1 MCFDV
6 SFQSA
11 CSCRRK
17 PALCALVWLL
27 PNVGEY
33 MLFQVSSLTKWLL
46 AKDTSV
52 NLFFAVGKHV
62 PFQVCSLTK
71 WLLATDTSVNLF
83 FPMGDRMHLQS
94 SCSAKWLLVFWTNVH
109 LHRKQTSYLSALVD
123 IDLGHWAVST
133 VAFVKL
139 RHLNIFFDKT
149 ETFIWLITFCH
160 FYFLNIELE
169 KCWTFFWEWSDAST
183 ILENGTNKKQTNKW
197 EIYLCSNILHRNN
210 YILENGDKEANN
222 LIGIHSYE
230 TTAGNLSNFA
240 AELE

>member
-1 MCFDV
+1 MRSDV
-6 SFQSA
+6 NSEV
-11 CSCRRK
+11 SCIWRCII
-17 PALCALVWLL
+17 ALCALVWLL
-27 PNVGEY
+27 PTVGE
-33 MLFQVSSLTKWLL
+33 
-46 AKDTSV
+46 
-52 NLFFAVGKHV
+52 HV
-62 PFQVCSLTK
+62 PFQVSSLTK

-123 IDLGHWAVST
+123 IDLGHSAVST

-139 RHLNIFFDKT
+139 RNINIFFDKT

-183 ILENGTNKKQTNKW
+183 ILENGTNKKDKQVRDIFMFKYLAPKQLYSWKW
-197 EIYLCSNILHRNN
+197 
-210 YILENGDKEANN
+210 G
-222 LIGIHSYE
+222 
-230 TTAGNLSNFA
+230 
-240 AELE
+240 

>member
-1 MCFDV
+1 M
-6 SFQSA
+6 
-11 CSCRRK
+11 
-17 PALCALVWLL
+17 WLL
-27 PNVGEY
+27 PTVGEHV
-33 MLFQVSSLTKWLL
+33 LFQVSSLTKWLL
-46 AKDTSV
+46 AKDTTV

-123 IDLGHWAVST
+123 IDLGHSAVST

-139 RHLNIFFDKT
+139 RN
-149 ETFIWLITFCH
+149 
-160 FYFLNIELE
+160 LNIELE

-183 ILENGTNKKQTNKW
+183 ILENGTNKKDKQVRDIFMFK
-197 EIYLCSNILHRNN
+197 YRNN

-230 TTAGNLSNFA
+230 TTAGNLWNFA